1 MSIPVSPVK
10 FTVLGGKGFIG
21 SNLIAR
27 LKEDG
32 HQVFAPLQI
41 TPEVLKTK
49 HGHLIYSIGLTS
61 DFRKRP
67 LDTMQAHVCILRDL
81 LEQTE
86 FDSLTYLSSTR
97 VYHRSDSTNE
107 SSSLR
112 LSPENPDDLYNIS
125 KLAGESLCLHSGR
138 PNVKIARLSNIV
150 GYRKDS
156 DLFID
161 QLLHE
166 ITANKTLTLKSSLSS
181 EKDYLYINDA
191 INTIISLT
199 TSTATGCFNVASGN
213 NISNQTIIDHLKKNF
228 EFELSISDNAPA
240 IEFMPIDIS
249 KLKNIFAVESAQ
261 FAEYFPQFINFY
273 KNCKGIK

>member
-1 MSIPVSPVK
+1 MSITVSPVK

-97 VYHRSDSTNE
+97 VYNGSDSTNE

-112 LSPENPDDLYNIS
+112 LCPQNPDDLYNIS

-138 PNVKIARLSNIV
+138 NNVKIARLSNIV

-166 ITANKTLTLKSSLSS
+166 ITTNKKLTLKSSLSS
-181 EKDYLYINDA
+181 EKDYLHIDDA
-191 INTIISLT
+191 ISIIISLT
-199 TSTATGCFNVASGN
+199 TSAVTGCFNVASGT
-213 NISNQTIIDHLKKNF
+213 NISNQTIIEYLKENF
-228 EFELSISDNAPA
+228 DFELSISDNAPVL
-240 IEFMPIDIS
+240 IFTPIDIS
-249 KLKNIFAVESAQ
+249 KIKNIIAFETAQ

-273 KNCKGIK
+273 KISKE